1 MGSEGCLYFGTHIPF
16 PKLAIIISRMHEC
29 VFERVWEID
38 PFEDDNICPYQEQNK
53 MEKQKNIVCGAD
65 IHKKFI
71 MATVLSRDGN
81 MIRER
86 FGMTLDEILRF
97 KDWVINNNCESVAIE
112 STGIYWVSIY
122 TVLEG
127 NIEVI
132 LANAYKVK
140 HTPGRK
146 TDKRDS
152 KWLAELCLNGMIEPS
167 RIFPKDDRELR
178 ALTRAREKLV
188 DNSTQM
194 KNRVHKELESACIKI
209 SSVLSD
215 IFGKSGMKI
224 INGLLEGKNIDEILK
239 TITSKKIL
247 KKEPELREAI
257 KNGLDPARILMIR
270 TYLELI
276 KTIEDKIDT
285 LNREIMGQMQ
295 RLKEDL
301 EIALSISGMGFKS
314 ASTILAEIGN
324 YKDFETGEQLAS
336 WCGLTPNVS
345 QSADKLVTGSIT
357 KQGSKHVRRML
368 VQVAHAISRMKN
380 SKLKRFFLRIQA
392 KKGKKKAVVAL
403 ARKIICIL
411 HHLLVNREKYQDNE
425 VSKAKN
431 VKLNWTSSPIQMT
444 EQDMISV
451 LVSAGYTVQK
461 MMSTDCI

>member
-1 MGSEGCLYFGTHIPF
+1 MGSEGCFYFGTQIPF
-16 PKLAIIISRMHEC
+16 SKLAIIISRMHEC
-29 VFERVWEID
+29 VFERVWEND
-38 PFEDDNICPYQEQNK
+38 PFEDDNICPYRERNK

-71 MATVLSRDGN
+71 MATILSRDGN
-81 MIRER
+81 MIRGR

-97 KDWVINNNCESVAIE
+97 KDWVINNNCEAVAIE

-178 ALTRAREKLV
+178 ALTRARENLV
-188 DNSTQM
+188 NNSTQM
-194 KNRVHKELESACIKI
+194 KNRIHKELESACIKI

-215 IFGKSGMKI
+215 IFGISGMKI

-239 TITSKKIL
+239 MITSKRIL
-247 KKEPELREAI
+247 KKEQELRKAVTTS
-257 KNGLDPARILMIR
+257 LDPARVLMMR

-276 KTIEDKIDT
+276 EKIESEIEIV
-285 LNREIMGQMQ
+285 NREIMNRMQ
-295 RLKEDL
+295 KLKEDL
-301 EIALSISGMGFKS
+301 EIAMSMTGMGFTS
-314 ASTILAEIGN
+314 SSTILAEIGN
-324 YKDFETGEQLAS
+324 YKDFVTAEQLAS
-336 WCGLTPNVS
+336 WCGLTPKVS

-357 KQGSKHVRRML
+357 KQGSKHVRRIL
-368 VQVAHAISRMKN
+368 VQVAHAIAKSKN
-380 SKLKRFFLRIQA
+380 SKLKRFFLRILA
-392 KKGKKKAVVAL
+392 KKGKKKAIVAL
-403 ARKIICIL
+403 ARKVLCIL
-411 HHLLVNREKYQDNE
+411 HHLLMNREKYQDTE
-425 VSKAKN
+425 MSKTKK
-431 VKLNWTSSPIQMT
+431 VKLNWASSLVQMT
-444 EQDMISV
+444 EQDMVSV
-451 LVSAGYTVQK
+451 LINAGYTVQK
-461 MMSTDCI
+461 MKECI